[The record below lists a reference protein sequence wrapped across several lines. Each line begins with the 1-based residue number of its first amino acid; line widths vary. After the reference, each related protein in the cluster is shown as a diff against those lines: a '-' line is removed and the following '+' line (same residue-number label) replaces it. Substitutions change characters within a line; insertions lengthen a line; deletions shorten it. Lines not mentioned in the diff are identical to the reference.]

1 MGGKGWKPRG
11 RIHRARTCLKN
22 TDLISLDGPIT
33 GPVPAG
39 FRRDGGESYDD
50 GSYRSSR
57 RSYRGGYSGHGKE
70 EMIEQMEELMEE
82 AGSEKERQKYQLCLK
97 HLREM

>member
-1 MGGKGWKPRG
+1 MGGGAG
-11 RIHRARTCLKN
+11 ACHRLQRLWLYA
-22 TDLISLDGPIT
+22 
-33 GPVPAG
+33 AA
-39 FRRDGGESYDD
+39 RDGGESYDD

-57 RSYRGGYSGHGKE
+57 RSYRGSYSGHGKE

-82 AGSEKERQKYQLCLK
+82 AGSEKERQKYQMCLK